1 MLDKL
6 RGKSLEIYGDVD
18 SGKTKFSLSL
28 IDEDDLVLFIDVD
41 RKVYDIK
48 NNKENIFL
56 YHCNNIEEIYD
67 FLQEAIL
74 YIDVVVIDSLPS
86 LKNKSYNIETKNIDS
101 EFYNI
106 IKKIIVLCKNND
118 CTILIINQ
126 IRYIYEE
133 TTFAYKYLFKYYNLR
148 IKIDNKKP
156 IITYNNLSKKLDLY
170 NFF

>member
-6 RGKSLEIYGDVD
+6 KGKSLEIYGDAD

-41 RKVYDIK
+41 RKIYDIK

-56 YHCNNIEEIYD
+56 YHCNSIEEIYD
-67 FLQEAIL
+67 FLQDTISYL
-74 YIDVVVIDSLPS
+74 DVVIIDSLPS
-86 LKNKSYNIETKNIDS
+86 LKNENYDIESKNIDS

-106 IKKIIVLCKNND
+106 IKKIISLCKSNN

-133 TTFAYKYLFKYYNLR
+133 TTFAYKHLFKYYNLR
-148 IKIDNKKP
+148 IKIDNNKP
-156 IITYNNLSKKLDLY
+156 IITYNNLNKKLDLY